1 MNNLIK
7 KSIVFILIV
16 IVLLAGINI
25 FMGVKTTHNKEYESD
40 IISEHNAKVLEID
53 NERIENLS
61 DDDDKMATVKIKNI
75 SKLNISQIA
84 LYYDE
89 ADKSDS
95 VISDSKLDIDITLS
109 SDEVVRME
117 FIPKDYTESI
127 EITGYTYLVEDS
139 KVYVNLK
146 NDEVNILENKEY
158 LDNSKN
164 YEVMSINKIDDDK
177 NNTTDSALN
186 IEIKNISEK
195 NLGNIVL
202 RIAEINEDQ
211 EIVKI
216 DHIIYNSIL
225 KPDEEAQISA
235 TLYNPNYSI
244 KILGYTYDD
253 MENKSNIDIDLITHK
268 VNIVESKQ

>member
-1 MNNLIK
+1 MNNLVK

-25 FMGVKTTHNKEYESD
+25 FMGVKTTGDKEYESD
-40 IISEHNAKVLEID
+40 IISEHNAKVLEIED
-53 NERIENLS
+53 ERIANLS
-61 DDDDKMATVKIKNI
+61 DNHDKMATVKIKNI
-75 SKLNISQIA
+75 SKLNISQIV

-117 FIPKDYTESI
+117 FTPKDYTETI
-127 EITGYTYLVEDS
+127 EITGYTYLVEDT

-164 YEVMSINKIDDDK
+164 YEVMSINKIDGDK
-177 NNTTDSALN
+177 
-186 IEIKNISEK
+186 
-195 NLGNIVL
+195 
-202 RIAEINEDQ
+202 
-211 EIVKI
+211 
-216 DHIIYNSIL
+216 IIL
-225 KPDEEAQISA
+225 LTQ
-235 TLYNPNYSI
+235 L
-244 KILGYTYDD
+244 
-253 MENKSNIDIDLITHK
+253 
-268 VNIVESKQ
+268 

>member
-75 SKLNISQIA
+75 SKLNISQIV

-146 NDEVNILENKEY
+146 NDEVNILENKER
-158 LDNSKN
+158 KF
-164 YEVMSINKIDDDK
+164 
-177 NNTTDSALN
+177 
-186 IEIKNISEK
+186 IS
-195 NLGNIVL
+195 L
-202 RIAEINEDQ
+202 
-211 EIVKI
+211 
-216 DHIIYNSIL
+216 
-225 KPDEEAQISA
+225 
-235 TLYNPNYSI
+235 
-244 KILGYTYDD
+244 
-253 MENKSNIDIDLITHK
+253 
-268 VNIVESKQ
+268 

>member
-1 MNNLIK
+1 MNNLVK

-25 FMGVKTTHNKEYESD
+25 FMGVKTTGDKEYESD
-40 IISEHNAKVLEID
+40 IISEHNAKVLEIED
-53 NERIENLS
+53 ERIANLS
-61 DDDDKMATVKIKNI
+61 DNDDKMATVKIKNI
-75 SKLNISQIA
+75 SKLNISQIV

-117 FIPKDYTESI
+117 FTPKDYTETI

-164 YEVMSINKIDDDK
+164 YEVMSINKIDNDK

-216 DHIIYNSIL
+216 DHIVYNSIL

-235 TLYNPNYSI
+235 TLYDPNYSI